1 MDQLREEIME
11 AQQARAD
18 LLKWKLVIVAAVGGV
33 GLGLSTSTPA
43 SPLVLI
49 LIPLACFYVD
59 LLCQHLNLRI
69 QLIAQFMRL
78 VGYPNDD
85 KDSPLMSKYERYVLI
100 MARSPED
107 VFRLESWAL
116 RWSTLALSALVGL
129 YGVWLAIAGPEAA
142 VGAALIGFGAAGIP
156 LANVTDRLYS
166 ERRTRIELSGLSGPL
181 AEEALTHAPKGKRR
195 RR

>member
-107 VFRLESWAL
+107 VFRLEGWAL
-116 RWSTLALSALVGL
+116 RWAALALSALVGL

-156 LANVTDRLYS
+156 LANVTDRLS
-166 ERRTRIELSGLSGPL
+166 NERRTRIE
-181 AEEALTHAPKGKRR
+181 HR
-195 RR
+195 